1 MKKKTNK
8 TKPSNKAVEKDAVY
22 VLKLILFFIL
32 GCMWLRLGGANG
44 TPVPVGLVF
53 GILFA
58 SHDHFQIDKKIE
70 FAILLMAAIL
80 SFVAPIG
87 FVLDIQ

>member
-1 MKKKTNK
+1 MNKKANK
-8 TKPSNKAVEKDAVY
+8 NNSNSKVVEKDTVY
-22 VLKLILFFIL
+22 VLKLVLFFIL

-44 TPVPVGLVF
+44 TPIPVGLVF

-70 FAILLMAAIL
+70 FAILLVAAIL

>member
-1 MKKKTNK
+1 MSKKKISRK
-8 TKPSNKAVEKDAVY
+8 TKNKVVEKDTVY
-22 VLKLILFFIL
+22 VLKLILFFVV
-32 GCMWLRLGGANG
+32 GCMWVRLGGANG
-44 TPVPVGLVF
+44 TPIPVGLVF

-70 FAILLMAAIL
+70 FAILLVAVIL
-80 SFVAPIG
+80 SFIAPIG

>member
-1 MKKKTNK
+1 MMKKKPTRKNQ
-8 TKPSNKAVEKDAVY
+8 PVEKDAIY
-22 VLKLILFFIL
+22 ALKLILFFIL
-32 GCMWLRLGGANG
+32 GCMWLRIGGASG
-44 TPVPVGLVF
+44 TPIPVGLVF

-70 FAILLMAAIL
+70 FAILLVATIL

-87 FVLDIQ
+87 FVLDIG

>member
-1 MKKKTNK
+1 MSKKKISRK
-8 TKPSNKAVEKDAVY
+8 TKNKAVEKDTVY
-22 VLKLILFFIL
+22 VLKLILFFVV
-32 GCMWLRLGGANG
+32 GCMWVRLGGANG
-44 TPVPVGLVF
+44 TPIPVGLVF

-70 FAILLMAAIL
+70 FAILLVAVIL
-80 SFVAPIG
+80 SFIAPIG

>member
-1 MKKKTNK
+1 MRKKKMIRK
-8 TKPSNKAVEKDAVY
+8 SKNKAVEKDTVY
-22 VLKLILFFIL
+22 VLKLILFFIV
-32 GCMWLRLGGANG
+32 GCLWIRLGGANG
-44 TPVPVGLVF
+44 TPIPIGLVF

-70 FAILLMAAIL
+70 FAILLVAAIL
-80 SFVAPIG
+80 SFIAPIG